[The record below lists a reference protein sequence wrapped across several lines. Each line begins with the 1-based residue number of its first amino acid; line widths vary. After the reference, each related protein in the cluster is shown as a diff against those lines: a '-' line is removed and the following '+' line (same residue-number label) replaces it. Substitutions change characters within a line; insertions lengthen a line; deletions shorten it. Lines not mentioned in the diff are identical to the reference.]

1 MPDMRQAAI
10 TPRSPVG
17 DSAAAGTLPAVRA
30 TSFDDDI
37 DVARFLEAIKRRWL
51 LLSAVALAFGAV
63 SFALA
68 IRAPILYEASA
79 TLVLAPGR
87 EGATLPRNVH
97 TARALLTSPA
107 LVSDALRGTP
117 LEGSATAPE
126 FSRRSI
132 SVDDM
137 PAGQFLR
144 VRVRAPSPEL
154 AAGVTK
160 ALVDRAAAQADR
172 LERSSASRINE
183 ELKRQ
188 LARAAER
195 FTEAERRLLEYGR
208 RAPQP
213 GSTSAVGIV
222 LPRYDPLT
230 VPISPRGEATAGIE
244 LKQPDRLLVRDL
256 ELARIGTDYDI
267 ARRVYFDFGVL
278 HERTLAEVS
287 SAVSLI
293 RIVDPDIAPGVPL
306 ARGVARK
313 TALGVLVGLLAGLAV
328 VIAWEARGSGR
339 TR

>member
-1 MPDMRQAAI
+1 
-10 TPRSPVG
+10 
-17 DSAAAGTLPAVRA
+17 
-30 TSFDDDI
+30 
-37 DVARFLEAIKRRWL
+37 
-51 LLSAVALAFGAV
+51 
-63 SFALA
+63 
-68 IRAPILYEASA
+68 
-79 TLVLAPGR
+79 
-87 EGATLPRNVH
+87 
-97 TARALLTSPA
+97 
-107 LVSDALRGTP
+107 
-117 LEGSATAPE
+117 
-126 FSRRSI
+126 
-132 SVDDM
+132 
-137 PAGQFLR
+137 
-144 VRVRAPSPEL
+144 
-154 AAGVTK
+154 
-160 ALVDRAAAQADR
+160 
-172 LERSSASRINE
+172 
-183 ELKRQ
+183 
-188 LARAAER
+188 
-195 FTEAERRLLEYGR
+195 
-208 RAPQP
+208 
-213 GSTSAVGIV
+213 